1 MKNIKEKLAVQDT
14 VNVVIENSNWNK
26 HTLEG
31 YGEELTI
38 YSEDFN
44 TNKEK
49 AIQYYLDN
57 EGRFYSIFME
67 TITRMLEF
75 KDFYSYDFEE
85 AFDAYEIELPETVTN
100 KWLKKNVKL
109 IGIRFLIEKKGI
121 YFLEFDFAVS
131 WDEEHGMVAKVYKDS
146 VVGIAEGGICW

>member
-1 MKNIKEKLAVQDT
+1 MKNIKEKLTVQDT
-14 VNVVIENSNWNK
+14 ANVVIENSNWNK

-44 TNKEK
+44 ANKEK
-49 AIQYYLDN
+49 TIQYYLDN
-57 EGRFYSIFME
+57 EGRFHSIFME

-75 KDFYSYDFEE
+75 KDFYDYNFDD
-85 AFDAYEIELPETVTN
+85 AFQANEIELPETVTN
-100 KWLKKNVKL
+100 NWLKKNVKL

-146 VVGIAEGGICW
+146 VIDIAEGGICW